1 MIPEMTESERSVIW
15 SRMVLAREE
24 SLAAWQEKRIIK
36 IFKKHKVRN
45 EFSIDGFGYDYRARY
60 QAWAKSLK

>member
-1 MIPEMTESERSVIW
+1 
-15 SRMVLAREE
+15 MVLAREE